1 MACTA
6 FTLRRIPPTA
16 LSPLPVKE
24 LQVSSET
31 PPFRVVV
38 IDFLDD
44 DLAPEREVLGDLA
57 MVTSLNASSI
67 DELPGRIEDADALMM
82 FHYLEVGREVL
93 TTLKKCRLIVR
104 CGVGYDNVDIGAARE
119 LGIPVANIPDYGTEE
134 VADAAIGLSLDLL
147 RKITFLNR
155 HLQTTTDDWHY
166 QVALPIRRLR
176 GMNCGVIGCGRIGT
190 AFALRAKALGMNVRF
205 YDPYLP
211 DGADKA
217 LGISR
222 CETLAEL
229 LGSSDLVSVHCPLTA
244 ETDAMICSE
253 TLLQMKQGSYLVN
266 TARGSIV
273 DHQAVLSS
281 LESGQLAGAALD
293 VLSQEPPAQN
303 DPVLKAWRDPE
314 HPAHFRL
321 ILNPHSAFYSQES
334 LLDMRTKGA
343 QNIRRVF
350 TGKDPRNVINP

>member
-1 MACTA
+1 VA
-6 FTLRRIPPTA
+6 
-16 LSPLPVKE
+16 SD
-24 LQVSSET
+24 S

-57 MVTSLNASSI
+57 EVTALNASSV
-67 DELPGRIEDADALMM
+67 DELPGHIEDADALMM

-93 TTLKKCRLIVR
+93 ERLNKCRLIVR
-104 CGVGYDNVDIGAARE
+104 CGVGFDNVDIRAAKE

-155 HLQTTTDDWHY
+155 HLQSTTDDWHY

-190 AFALRAKALGMNVRF
+190 AFALRAKAFGMNVQF

-222 CETLAEL
+222 CETLTEL

-244 ETDAMICSE
+244 ETHAMIDLE
-253 TLLQMKQGSYLVN
+253 TLSQMKQGAYLVN

-273 DHQAVLSS
+273 DHRAVLTA
-281 LESGQLAGAALD
+281 LETGQLAGAALD
-293 VLSQEPPAQN
+293 VLSQEPPAQD
-303 DPVLKAWRDPE
+303 DPVLAAWRNPE

-321 ILNPHSAFYSQES
+321 ILNPHSAFYSRES

-350 TGKDPRNVINP
+350 TGNEPRNVINP